1 MDNFLLCL
9 NAILPLLLLMLLGY
23 GLRRSGMISHEGFS
37 AMDKLCFRILI
48 PAMLFSNVYH
58 ADFHSD
64 LYPQAIVF
72 MWLAMLATFLLA
84 FFLIPQLIHGEK
96 AEVATVIHGLC
107 HGNLAVLGMPLMLNL
122 FDADAVVVYSILMA
136 CSSPLIN
143 PLMVFE
149 HVYFQGEKVE
159 PLRLLRNIMTS
170 PFLVGTLLGMFC
182 NLIGLHFPV
191 FLETTIANLKSIASP
206 LCLIALGGSFS
217 FGSIRGSFREVAGVV
232 LARCFVLP
240 AMILG
245 FAVLLG
251 FRGVALASLL
261 VIFACPSAAATYSF
275 CTGYCGDPELASQLV
290 VYTTVFSIFS
300 MFCWL
305 FLFLQLGL
313 F

>member
-23 GLRRSGMISHEGFS
+23 WLRHSGVISHEGFS
-37 AMDKLCFRILI
+37 AMDKLSFQILI
-48 PAMLFSNVYH
+48 PAMLFSNVFH

-64 LYPQAIVF
+64 LYPQAILF
-72 MWLAMLATFLLA
+72 MELGILATFLLA
-84 FFLIPQLIHGEK
+84 FFLVPRLVPNNKAVDATIIHGI
-96 AEVATVIHGLC
+96 T

-122 FDADAVVVYSILMA
+122 FDSDAVVVYSILMA
-136 CSSPLIN
+136 CSSLLFN
-143 PLMVFE
+143 PLMVFQ
-149 HVYFQGEKVE
+149 HLYFQGERVK
-159 PLRLLRNIMTS
+159 PLRLLRNIFTS
-170 PFLVGTLLGMFC
+170 PFLVGTLLGMLC
-182 NLIGLHFPV
+182 NLLGLQFPT
-191 FLETTIANLKSIASP
+191 FLETTLSNLKSIASP

-217 FGSIRGSFREVAGVV
+217 FAAIHGSFREVSGVV
-232 LARCFVLP
+232 LTRCVILP

-245 FAVLLG
+245 VAVLLG
-251 FRGVALASLL
+251 FRNVTLASLL

-275 CTGYCGDPELASQLV
+275 CTGYCGDPELASQIV
-290 VYTTVFSIFS
+290 VYSTVFSIFS